1 MQTGRV
7 SRSSVEDKE
16 IALFSLQHISE
27 CKGNVPFNELIVSTV
42 IAVLVFDTELQKCVC
57 VNFK

>member
-1 MQTGRV
+1 M
-7 SRSSVEDKE
+7 EDKE